1 MTIAFEPERRSS
13 LVTSF
18 AAGTVLAAVLLYA
31 PRHPALAE
39 DTQDPKPQ
47 LEQIEKDIEAAKT
60 HRAELERQAA
70 AAAAEVKR
78 LREKAV
84 DLASDIREQEERLS
98 VLESKIALLQ
108 DQEKELT
115 AALKERMARMSD
127 SLAALQRLSHRPPL
141 AMIASPA
148 PPSETVKSALTLRAV
163 VPAIERQASDLSD
176 EISTLAD
183 LRADIRAEQGE
194 RNVQLA
200 ALTDNKAE
208 IDALMQERS
217 RAEAQ
222 LNAKAKAEAE
232 RVQKLAAKAKDLREL
247 LATLQREKEKREA
260 ENRLPPFE
268 GERSFSQAKG
278 HLPWPAL
285 GEFVQR
291 FGERDIGGLETRG
304 IVLETRPDAQVV
316 APYDGTIVFAG
327 PFRGYGLLVI
337 IDHGEGYHSL
347 LSGMMR
353 IDAVVGQGV
362 LTGEPIGQ
370 MGGESA
376 GKDGTKLYVE
386 LRYQGSPIN
395 PMPWLAA
402 SERKVNG

>member
-1 MTIAFEPERRSS
+1 M
-13 LVTSF
+13 
-18 AAGTVLAAVLLYA
+18 
-31 PRHPALAE
+31 
-39 DTQDPKPQ
+39 
-47 LEQIEKDIEAAKT
+47 KT
-60 HRAELERQAA
+60 LRQ
-70 AAAAEVKR
+70 
-78 LREKAV
+78 KAV
-84 DLASDIREQEERLS
+84 DLASSIRGQENRLS
-98 VLESKIALLQ
+98 VLEDKIALLREQEQ
-108 DQEKELT
+108 DLT
-115 AALKERMARMSD
+115 TRLKERMARMAD
-127 SLAALQRLSHRPPL
+127 SLAALQRLAHRPPL

-148 PPSETVKSALTLRAV
+148 PPADTVKSALALRAV
-163 VPAIERQASDLSD
+163 VPAIEAQAGELRG
-176 EISTLAD
+176 EVAALAA
-183 LRADIRAEQGE
+183 LRTDIRSEQQD

-200 ALTDNKAE
+200 ALTADKGR

-222 LNAKAKAEAE
+222 LNAQAKAEAE
-232 RVQKLAAKAKDLREL
+232 RVQALAAKAKDLREL
-247 LATLQREKEKREA
+247 LATLERERRKREA
-260 ENRLPPFE
+260 ENRAALPPLE
-268 GERSFSQAKG
+268 GGHPFSKAKG
-278 HLPWPAL
+278 RLPWPAM

-291 FGERDIGGLETRG
+291 FGDRDVGGLDARG
-304 IVLETRPDAQVV
+304 IVLKTRPNAQVV

-353 IDAVVGQGV
+353 IDGVVGQGV

-370 MGGESA
+370 MGQDGS
-376 GKDGTKLYVE
+376 GSGGTKLYVE